1 METDTRLTKNMLS
14 MCMKPLPI
22 FHLSSMDAS
31 GVTLY
36 NKFVSSREVGYIAIR
51 AYGHVVEVPF
61 QFLSNLVS
69 KFATRYR

>member
-22 FHLSSMDAS
+22 FHQSSIDSS

-36 NKFVSSREVGYIAIR
+36 NKFVSNREVGSVAIR

-61 QFLSNLVS
+61 QFLSNLVG
-69 KFATRYR
+69 KFATWYW